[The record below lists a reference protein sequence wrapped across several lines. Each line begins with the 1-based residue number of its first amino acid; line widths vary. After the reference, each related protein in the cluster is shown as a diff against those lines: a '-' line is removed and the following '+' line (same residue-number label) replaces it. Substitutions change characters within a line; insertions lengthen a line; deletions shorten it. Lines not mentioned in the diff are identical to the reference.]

1 MVAASP
7 FPATY
12 VLAARVMS
20 DLGNDAG
27 ANAYR
32 REGEQLAAELQ
43 RKAIRS

>member
-1 MVAASP
+1 
-7 FPATY
+7 

-20 DLGNDAG
+20 DLGNAAG

-32 REGEQLAAELQ
+32 HRGEQLAVELQ